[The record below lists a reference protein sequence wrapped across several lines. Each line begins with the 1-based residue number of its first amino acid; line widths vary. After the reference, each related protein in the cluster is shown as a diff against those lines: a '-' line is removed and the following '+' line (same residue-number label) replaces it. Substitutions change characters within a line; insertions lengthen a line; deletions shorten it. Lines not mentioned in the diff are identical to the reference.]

1 MKKHV
6 KPAAA
11 VLLALSLILG
21 TAAPAFADNL
31 YSVKTEDIVTKGV
44 TYGYEH
50 RLATDGWQNIHTLI
64 IDLTADNVKISP
76 VESSTEYGLKETALK
91 LLNDSGA
98 VAGVNA
104 DFFGLTGSYS
114 ASFGPVISDGDLVS
128 VGTDKNLNSK
138 EYAAYFMTDTG
149 HSFIDYLT
157 FTADFVNDA
166 GARLELAS
174 INKIT
179 ELVYPIYFNSE
190 AASSTADIDKRIS
203 DLVKLRV
210 ENDTITY
217 ISSPGETVACPDGD
231 GYLIIVKG
239 IYADYANENF
249 KVGDHVSTRISSS
262 VDLDSIKTAVG
273 GAGRMLV
280 NGSVVSDGTIITG
293 RQPRTAL
300 GISQDEKKLILMVV
314 DGRGTSIGA
323 THDEMATLMKEY
335 GAYNAMHLDGG
346 GSSTMVVETA
356 DEDSLSVKNTVSE
369 GTQRKIMTAL
379 GVFNTS
385 QTGNIEQLKLEADT
399 SRAFVGETVKLKL
412 TGYDSYYNKINIPE
426 NEVRYSV
433 IGADGNA
440 SNGML
445 TVFEP
450 GVVTVMA
457 EYAGFTAVTNVTYS
471 YPNALTPSASYIN
484 LNIGQTAALSFTATD
499 SEGYSGNISPDRI
512 TYTLSD
518 DSLGTISRSA
528 GTFTAASNGTGY
540 ITCTSGTAI
549 CYIAVTVGGTMKTV
563 ESFEGAPSVSFSA
576 YPTSITGKA
585 SVTSEA
591 SDGSKGLE
599 LSYAFSQSD
608 STQAAYANLTAPIVF
623 NGSPSTITLSAKG
636 NGTDQWLRGRISDAA
651 GNTYTVDFSKGLNWS
666 GWKDVTA
673 NIPAE
678 VVYPIKLE
686 TIYVAALS
694 NTNTGVQSAA
704 FDNIR
709 AVVADGA
716 SNAPVTPGVIDNQNV
731 VIDSKIAGSFYIT
744 LAGNVVYSGQNKPS
758 DYTDARL
765 KVNNALQQNSDLMFY
780 AGSTDISAGSSVQT
794 LKYGSTYAFHNYG
807 AANLSIVELTAKNG
821 GLRNTQASQWQR
833 FSSDIAAAGN
843 TNVIFVMDVTP
854 SNFSDKLEA
863 ELFRSALGIIKDSGK
878 NVYVISASGTSAWN
892 TVKDGI
898 RYINL
903 PNLWNSNGTLNENFK
918 TLTVKADGNGMYYDI
933 KSLF

>member
-1 MKKHV
+1 MKKHI
-6 KPAAA
+6 KPVAA
-11 VLLALSLILG
+11 LLALSLVFG

-50 RLATDGWQNIHTLI
+50 RLATDGWQNIYTLT
-64 IDLTADNVKISP
+64 IDLTADNVRISP

-114 ASFGPVISDGDLVS
+114 ASFGPVISDGELIS
-128 VGTDKNLNSK
+128 VGTDKNLTSK
-138 EYAAYFMTDTG
+138 EYAAYFMTETG

-179 ELVYPIYFNSE
+179 ELVYPMYFNSE

-217 ISSPGETVACPDGD
+217 ISSPGETVSCPEGN

-239 IYADYANENF
+239 TYADYANENF
-249 KVGDHVSTRISSS
+249 KVGDHVSTRINSTI
-262 VDLDSIKTAVG
+262 DLDSIKTAVG

-280 NGSVVSDGTIITG
+280 NGAVVSDGTVITG

-323 THDEMATLMKEY
+323 THDEMAALMKEY

-385 QTGNIEQLKLEADT
+385 ETGNLEQLKLEADT

-412 TGYDSYYNKINIPE
+412 TGYDSYYNKVDIPDS
-426 NEVRYSV
+426 EVHYSV
-433 IGADGNA
+433 IGVNGSA
-440 SNGML
+440 SSGML
-445 TVFEP
+445 TAFEP
-450 GVVTVMA
+450 GTATVIA
-457 EYAGFTAVTNVTYS
+457 EYGGFTAAISVTYS
-471 YPNALTPSASYIN
+471 YPNALTPSSSYIS
-484 LNIGQTAALSFTATD
+484 LNVGQTAALSFTAAD
-499 SEGYSGNISPDRI
+499 SEGYTGAISPGRV

-518 DSLGTISRSA
+518 DSLGTIDSSS
-528 GTFTAASNGTGY
+528 GVFTAASNGTGY
-540 ITCTSGTAI
+540 ITCMSGTAI
-549 CYIAVTVGGTMKTV
+549 CYIAVSVGGTMKTV
-563 ESFEGAPSVSFSA
+563 ESFEGSPAVSFSS
-576 YPTSITGKA
+576 YPTSIGGKA
-585 SVTSEA
+585 AVTSTA
-591 SDGSKGLE
+591 SEGSRGLE
-599 LSYAFSQSD
+599 LSYTFSRSD
-608 STQAAYANLTAPIVF
+608 STQAAYANLGSPIVF
-623 NGSPSTITLSAKG
+623 NGSPTTITLSAKG
-636 NGTDQWLRGRISDAA
+636 NGTDQWLRGRITDAE
-651 GNTYTVDFSKGLNWS
+651 GNTYTIDFSKGLNWS

-673 NIPAE
+673 NVPAE

-694 NTNTGVQSAA
+694 NTNTAEQSTA

-716 SNAPVTPGVIDNQNV
+716 SGAPATPGIIDSQNA
-731 VIDSKIAGSFYIT
+731 VIDSKVAGSFYLT
-744 LAGNVVYSGQNKPS
+744 LAGNVVYSGENKPS
-758 DYTDARL
+758 NYTDARI
-765 KVNNALQQNSDLMFY
+765 KVNEALQQNSDLMFY
-780 AGSTDISAGSSVQT
+780 AGSTDISAASSVET
-794 LKYGSTYAFHNYG
+794 LKYGSAYAFHNYD
-807 AANLSIVELTAKNG
+807 AANLSIIELTAKNG
-821 GLRNTQASQWQR
+821 GLRSTQASQWQR
-833 FSSDIAAAGN
+833 FSADIAAAGN
-843 TNVIFVMDVTP
+843 TNVVFVMDVTP
-854 SNFSDKLEA
+854 SNFSDQLEA
-863 ELFRSALGIIKDSGK
+863 ELFRNALNTIKNSGK
-878 NVYVISASGTSAWN
+878 NVYVVSASGTSSWN

-903 PNLWNSNGTLNENFK
+903 PNLWNTNGTLNEDFR
-918 TLTVKADGNGMYYDI
+918 TLIIKADGNGMYYDL
-933 KSLF
+933 KSIF